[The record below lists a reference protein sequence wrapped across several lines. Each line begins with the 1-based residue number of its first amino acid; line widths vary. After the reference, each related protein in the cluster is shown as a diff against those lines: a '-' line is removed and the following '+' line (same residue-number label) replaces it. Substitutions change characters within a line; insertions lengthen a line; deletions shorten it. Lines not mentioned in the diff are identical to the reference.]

1 MFWGGEGFT
10 EGVVKGLFGDEE
22 EVAERVVG
30 VGIGVAEG
38 CVGVGR
44 RLQRE
49 VV

>member
-1 MFWGGEGFT
+1 M
-10 EGVVKGLFGDEE
+10 KGLFGDEE
-22 EVAERVVG
+22 GVAEGVVG

-44 RLQRE
+44 RLRRE